1 MNAIITVYVHE
12 NSKIPP
18 IVTITHERVEVLF
31 LRIRVANPSSDPV
44 VQRDKPREDGYK
56 NKGQYKRKDR
66 KCMLRICKYK
76 SKLTLFNVLFLPV
89 LKTFYTN
96 AKEQNLPFAQ

>member
-1 MNAIITVYVHE
+1 MNAIITVCEHE

-66 KCMLRICKYK
+66 KCMYQN
-76 SKLTLFNVLFLPV
+76 SS
-89 LKTFYTN
+89 LKFKRYRENKALKNKQTQTI
-96 AKEQNLPFAQ
+96 